1 MVMNRL
7 KLVKPCEKQKAFQT
21 KKFSKGQVVL
31 AVSEKIKFFRNF
43 IIPVEGAE
51 KGVFQFP
58 INFLED
64 GKDY

>member
-1 MVMNRL
+1 MNRL
-7 KLVKPCEKQKAFQT
+7 KLVKPCEIQKAFQT
-21 KKFSKGQVVL
+21 KKFSKVQVVP

-43 IIPVEGAE
+43 IIPAEGAE

-58 INFLED
+58 INLLED

>member
-1 MVMNRL
+1 MV
-7 KLVKPCEKQKAFQT
+7 P
-21 KKFSKGQVVL
+21 

-51 KGVFQFP
+51 MGVFQFP